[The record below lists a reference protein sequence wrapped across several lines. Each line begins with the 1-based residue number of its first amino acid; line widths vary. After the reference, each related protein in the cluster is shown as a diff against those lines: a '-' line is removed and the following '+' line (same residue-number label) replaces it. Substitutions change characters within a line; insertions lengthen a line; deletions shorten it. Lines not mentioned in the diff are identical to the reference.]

1 MADIDKAL
9 PNEVL
14 DQLEIA
20 NEEEQLVKD
29 VQEEALGNTDVE
41 QIENED
47 GSVDINFDPTE
58 NPTENGA
65 GHYENLAEF
74 LPDDV
79 LSSLSSDLNSKYM
92 DYTSSRKD
100 WEKTYTQGLDLL
112 GFKYNQKT
120 EPFQGAS
127 GVTHPVLAEAVTQFQ
142 ALAYKELLPADGPVR
157 TQILG
162 MPTPEKTDQASRVK
176 DFMNYQIMD
185 QMKEYEPEFDSML
198 FHLPLSGS
206 TFKKVYY
213 DEMEQ
218 RAVSKFVPA
227 DDLIVPYTATSLD
240 DAEAIIH
247 RIKVSENDLKKQQ
260 VAGFYRNVDLGKPTA
275 GESDVEKK
283 ERELEGTKKSREED
297 VYTILECHV
306 DLDLEGFEDSNPE
319 TGEPSGIKIPYIVTL
334 EEGSREILSIK
345 RNYEVGDPLKNKIQY
360 FVHFKFLPG
369 LGFYGFGLI
378 HMIGGLSRTAT
389 AALRQ
394 LLDAG
399 TLSNLPAGFKQRG
412 IRIRDD
418 AQSIQPG
425 EFRDVDAPGG
435 NLRDSFMML
444 PFKEPS
450 QTLLALMGT
459 VVQAGQ
465 RFASIADMQVGD
477 GNQQAAVGTTV
488 ALLERGSRTM
498 SAIHKRIY
506 SALKNEFKLMARVFK
521 LYLPQEYPYDVVGGQ
536 RMIKQQDFDDRVDIL
551 PVADPNIFSQTQR
564 ISLAQTELQLAQ
576 SNPQMHNLYNAYRS
590 MYEALGVKNIDS
602 ILMKPQPPQPKDPA
616 LEHIDALAGKPF
628 QAFPGQNH
636 RSHITAHLNFMAT
649 NLARN
654 NPMVMSSL
662 EKNIFE
668 HISLMAQEQVELEFR
683 DEMQQMQQMQ
693 MQMQMQMQNPQMMQM
708 QQNPQMM
715 QQIQMQN
722 QQMQM
727 QMQEMN
733 QKIESRKAEL
743 VAEMMEEF
751 MQEEQKITSQFDN
764 DPIAKLRSREL
775 DLRAQ
780 ENARKE
786 KEANEKMDL
795 DKMKTMMNQ
804 QNQDEKLKQNEELA
818 KLRADTSIEKTI
830 LGKTLPNSDQMVPN
844 ISIMRKG

>member
-1 MADIDKAL
+1 MIKGQNRFKV
-9 PNEVL
+9 PR
-14 DQLEIA
+14 
-20 NEEEQLVKD
+20 
-29 VQEEALGNTDVE
+29 
-41 QIENED
+41 
-47 GSVDINFDPTE
+47 
-58 NPTENGA
+58 GA
-65 GHYENLAEF
+65 
-74 LPDDV
+74 
-79 LSSLSSDLNSKYM
+79 
-92 DYTSSRKD
+92 
-100 WEKTYTQGLDLL
+100 
-112 GFKYNQKT
+112 
-120 EPFQGAS
+120 
-127 GVTHPVLAEAVTQFQ
+127 THPVLAEAVTQFQ

-157 TQILG
+157 TQLLG
-162 MPTPEKTDQASRVK
+162 IQSPDKVQQAQRVK

-213 DEMEQ
+213 DEVEG

-247 RIKVSENDLKKQQ
+247 RIKISENDLRKQQ
-260 VAGFYRNVDLGKPTA
+260 VAGFYKDIELAKPQDK
-275 GESDVEKK
+275 ESDIEKK
-283 ERELEGTKKSREED
+283 ERELEGTKKTKDED
-297 VYTILECHV
+297 LYTLLECHV
-306 DLDLEGFEDSNPE
+306 NLDLEGFEDSDQN
-319 TGEPSGIKIPYIVTL
+319 GEPTGIKLPYIVTL
-334 EEGSREILSIK
+334 EEGSRASFICKKI
-345 RNYEVGDPLKNKIQY
+345 YDIGDPKKNKIQY

-399 TLSNLPAGFKQRG
+399 TLSNLPAGFKMRG

-450 QTLLALMGT
+450 ATLLNLMG
-459 VVQAGQ
+459 VVVSAGQ
-465 RFASIADMQVGD
+465 RFASIADLQVGD

-506 SALKNEFKLMARVFK
+506 SALKNEFKILARVFK
-521 LYLPQEYPYDVVGGQ
+521 LYLPAEYPYDVVGGQ
-536 RMIKQQDFDDRVDIL
+536 RMIKQTDFDDRVDIL

-564 ISLAQTELQLAQ
+564 ISLAQTELQLAT
-576 SNPQMHNLYNAYRS
+576 SNPGMHNMYQAYRN

-602 ILMKPQPPQPKDPA
+602 VLVRPMPPAPKDPA

-628 QAFPGQNH
+628 QAFPGQDH
-636 RSHITAHLNFMAT
+636 RAHMTAHLNFMAT
-649 NLARN
+649 NMARN
-654 NPMVMSSL
+654 NPMVMASL

-668 HISLMAQEQVELEFR
+668 HISLMAQEQIELEFR
-683 DEMQQMQQMQ
+683 QELMQLQ
-693 MQMQMQMQNPQMMQM
+693 QM
-708 QQNPQMM
+708 QQNPMMM
-715 QQIQMQN
+715 QQNPQAQQQVMQLT
-722 QQMQM
+722 QQ
-727 QMQEMN
+727 
-733 QKIESRKAEL
+733 IEGRKSVL
-743 VAEMMEEF
+743 IAEMMGEFLEE
-751 MQEEQKITSQFDN
+751 EKKITSQFDN

-786 KEANEKMDL
+786 REGKERMDL
-795 DKMKTMMNQ
+795 DKMRAMMNQ
-804 QNQDEKLKQNEELA
+804 QNQDEKLDQNEELA
-818 KLRADTSIEKTI
+818 KLRANTSIEKTI
-830 LGKTLPNSDQMVPN
+830 LGKTLPSSNDMVPKV
-844 ISIMRKG
+844 SIIRSK

>member
-9 PNEVL
+9 PNEPRKE
-14 DQLEIA
+14 LEVPG
-20 NEEEQLVKD
+20 EEEI
-29 VQEEALGNTDVE
+29 QELLEEGIKEESESPDDIEVS
-41 QIENED
+41 ENED
-47 GSVDINFDPTE
+47 GSVDINLDPAAASPE
-58 NPTENGA
+58 GGDE
-65 GHYENLAEF
+65 HYANLAEF

-79 LSSLSSDLNSKYM
+79 LGPLASDLNGKYM
-92 DYTSSRKD
+92 DYSASRKD

-112 GFKYNQKT
+112 GFKYDQRT

-127 GVTHPVLAEAVTQFQ
+127 GATHPVLAEAVTQFQ
-142 ALAYKELLPADGPVR
+142 ALAYKELLPSDGPVR
-157 TQILG
+157 AQILG
-162 MPTPEKTDQASRVK
+162 LQTPDKVQQADRVK

-198 FHLPLSGS
+198 FHLPLAGS
-206 TFKKVYY
+206 TFKKVYF
-213 DEMEQ
+213 DEVEG

-227 DDLIVPYTATSLD
+227 DDLVVPYTATSLD

-247 RIKVSENDLKKQQ
+247 KVKISENELRKQQ
-260 VAGFYRNVDLGKPTA
+260 VAGFYRDIDLAAPQDKESEVDR
-275 GESDVEKK
+275 K
-283 ERELEGTKKSREED
+283 ERELEGVSKSKND
-297 VYTILECHV
+297 DLYTLLECHV
-306 DLDLEGFEDSNPE
+306 NLDLEGFEDTDPQ

-345 RNYEVGDPLKNKIQY
+345 RNYEIGDAKKNKIQY

-399 TLSNLPAGFKQRG
+399 TLSNLPAGFKMRG

-435 NLRDSFMML
+435 NLKDSFMML

-450 QTLLALMGT
+450 QTLLQLMG
-459 VVQAGQ
+459 VVVGAGQ
-465 RFASIADMQVGD
+465 RFASIADLQVGD

-506 SALKNEFKLMARVFK
+506 SALKNEFRLMARVFK

-536 RMIKQQDFDDRVDIL
+536 KMIKQSDFDDRVDIL

-564 ISLAQTELQLAQ
+564 ISLAQTELQLAT
-576 SNPQMHNLYNAYRS
+576 SNPQMHNMYQTYRN

-602 ILMKPQPPQPKDPA
+602 ILIRPAQPTPKDPA
-616 LEHIDALAGKPF
+616 LEHIDALGGKQF
-628 QAFPGQNH
+628 QAFPGQDH
-636 RSHITAHLNFMAT
+636 RAHITAHLNFMAT
-649 NLARN
+649 NIARN
-654 NPMVMSSL
+654 NPMVMASL

-668 HISLMAQEQVELEFR
+668 HISLMSQEQIELEFR
-683 DEMQQMQQMQ
+683 DELVQLQQMQQMA
-693 MQMQMQMQNPQMMQM
+693 
-708 QQNPQMM
+708 QQNPQIGQQAMMM
-715 QQIQMQN
+715 QQ
-722 QQMQM
+722 
-727 QMQEMN
+727 
-733 QKIESRKAEL
+733 KIEARKAQL
-743 VAEMMEEF
+743 IAEMMEEF
-751 MQEEQKITSQFDN
+751 MNEEKKITSQFDN

-775 DLRAQ
+775 DLRAM
-780 ENARKE
+780 ENDRKAKDTDE
-786 KEANEKMDL
+786 RFNL
-795 DKMKTMMNQ
+795 DKMRTMMNQ
-804 QNQDEKLKQNEELA
+804 QNQENKLQQNEELA
-818 KLRADTSIEKTI
+818 NLRADTSIEKTV
-830 LGKTLPNSDQMVPN
+830 LSKTLPNAKDMMPN
-844 ISIMRKG
+844 VEIFRKG